1 MGIDDIQLSPELI
14 AALYPETLV
23 SVNDLVAAGI
33 IVKTALP
40 EKSPVTLYPYLG
52 KNLRSII
59 FLVDYPDQEFIPENQ
74 LAFLRKIL
82 AACKCS
88 LDDIALVNTST
99 CQVQLNELITQL
111 HPRFIF
117 LWGVVPAM
125 TTRFQGL
132 QDLTVSDIDGISIV
146 PVLKANIMNTDNEKG
161 PELKQQ
167 LWACLKKLFNL

>member
-1 MGIDDIQLSPELI
+1 MGIDNIQLSPELI

-23 SVNDLVAAGI
+23 AANDLVAAGI
-33 IVKTALP
+33 FKKTALP
-40 EKSPVTLYPYLG
+40 EKSPVSPYPYLG

-59 FLVDYPDQEFIPENQ
+59 FLVDYPDQEFIPEHQ

-88 LDDIALVNTST
+88 LDDIALVNTSS
-99 CQVQLNELITQL
+99 CQVQLNELIIQF
-111 HPRFIF
+111 HPRIIF
-117 LWGVVPAM
+117 LWGVVPAI

-132 QDLTVSDIDGISIV
+132 QDLTVSYIDGISIV
-146 PVLKANIMNTDNEKG
+146 PVLQVNIMNSDNEKG
-161 PELKQQ
+161 LELKQR